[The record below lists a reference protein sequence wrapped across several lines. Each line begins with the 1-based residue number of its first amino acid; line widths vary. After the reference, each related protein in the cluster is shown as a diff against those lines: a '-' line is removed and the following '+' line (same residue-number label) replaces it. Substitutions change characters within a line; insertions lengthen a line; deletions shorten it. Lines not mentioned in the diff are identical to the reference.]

1 MKVVVIGCTH
11 AGTAAIVNIA
21 SLHKDASVTV
31 YERNDNISFLS
42 CGIALYVEGVIK
54 DQAGLFYC
62 SPQKLAELGVVTHM
76 RHDVLSV
83 DLDAKKLR
91 VRNLETGEESD
102 DTYDKLIITTGSWPI
117 QPKLENSDLGNI
129 LLCKNYAHSKEI
141 TEKTKSARRVAV
153 VGAGYI
159 GTELVEAF
167 QVQGKEVLVVDMER
181 QILPKYLD
189 AEFVEAPAKMFAE
202 KGVKFALGESV
213 KGFKGRD
220 GKVSAIV
227 TDKGE
232 YEADMVILCIGFRPN
247 TELFRG
253 KLDMLPNGAIKVDEY
268 MHTSRPD
275 VFAAGDSATV
285 WSNVK
290 RDYDYIPLATNAV
303 RMGMLVARN
312 LVRDTTKYL
321 GTQATSG
328 IKIYDLC
335 IGSTGLSEESAK
347 KAGLDAVSVTY
358 SDNYRPEFMPTYEN
372 VKLKIV
378 FERVSRRIL
387 GAQIMS
393 KVDLTP
399 AINTVSVCIQNGM
412 TVDDLAFVDFFFQ
425 PHFNKPWN
433 FLNAA
438 AHLALP
444 PVRG

>member
-1 MKVVVIGCTH
+1 MKVAVIGCTH

-21 SLHKDASVTV
+21 SLYGDASVTV

-62 SPQKLAELGVVTHM
+62 SPQKLAELGVVTRM

-83 DLDAKKLR
+83 DFDAKKLR
-91 VRNLETGEESD
+91 VRNLETGEEFD
-102 DTYDKLIITTGSWPI
+102 DTYDKLIITAGSWPI
-117 QPKLENSDLGNI
+117 QPKLENSGLENI

-141 TEKTKSARRVAV
+141 TEKTKDARRVAV

-167 QVQGKEVLVVDMER
+167 QVRGKEVLVVDMER

-189 AEFVEAPAKMFAE
+189 AEFVEAPTKLFAD

-247 TELFRG
+247 TDMFRG

-268 MHTSRPD
+268 MHASRPD

-285 WSNVK
+285 WNNVK
-290 RDYDYIPLATNAV
+290 RGYDYIPLATNAV

-347 KAGLDAVSVTY
+347 KAGFDAVSVTY
-358 SDNYRPEFMPTYEN
+358 SDNYRPEFMPTYGN

-393 KVDLTP
+393 EVDLTP

-444 PVRG
+444 PV